1 MTRVEKVRLLRV
13 LCDSE
18 EIFQKEAFEWEQRDG
33 EYAEKMSIYFKR
45 LKAESRALAE
55 LLEDEIRKTEI
66 PDSEQKG

>member
-33 EYAEKMSIYFKR
+33 EYAEEMSIYFKR